1 MELECNS
8 IHFSLAFV
16 LLVEIILIW
25 MEDFNR
31 SIETSPHFLKSCKKD
46 MKIKVLS
53 AINAIKNRFGF
64 ILHQPTFQI
73 TNAKL
78 SALPLKNRSHLRLV
92 RISIYILPK
101 LTREKTEVLRM

>member
-1 MELECNS
+1 
-8 IHFSLAFV
+8 
-16 LLVEIILIW
+16 

-31 SIETSPHFLKSCKKD
+31 SIKTSPHFLKSCKKD

-64 ILHQPTFQI
+64 IFHQPTFQI

-78 SALPLKNRSHLRLV
+78 SAKPLKNRSHLRLV